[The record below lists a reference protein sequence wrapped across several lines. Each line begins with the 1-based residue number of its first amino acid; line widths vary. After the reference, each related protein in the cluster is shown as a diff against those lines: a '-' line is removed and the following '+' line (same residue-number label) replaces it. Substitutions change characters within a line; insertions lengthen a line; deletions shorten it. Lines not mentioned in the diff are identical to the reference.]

1 MPARRTPLRIGARL
15 RRADPGHARPRGTGP
30 SRRTRGLVLA
40 RDSSR
45 CVCCGRSVIRQA
57 HDLQHRDARGM
68 RGTSNPLAN
77 TAANPLTMLRD
88 HHRRVESRIDPEDN
102 AKGYWLRMG
111 ESPLLTPVMVFSP
124 GGPGVTA
131 WPTLDG
137 SYVFEPPVGAASAYQ
152 QPPSAPFPHT
162 TQF

>member
-1 MPARRTPLRIGARL
+1 MG
-15 RRADPGHARPRGTGP
+15 
-30 SRRTRGLVLA
+30 
-40 RDSSR
+40 
-45 CVCCGRSVIRQA
+45 
-57 HDLQHRDARGM
+57 
-68 RGTSNPLAN
+68 GTSNPLAN
-77 TAANPLTMLRD
+77 SAANLLTMLRD

-131 WPTLDG
+131 WPTLDA
-137 SYVFEPPVGAASAYQ
+137 SDVFEAPVGAARASQQ
-152 QPPSAPFPHT
+152 QPSPPFPHT

>member
-1 MPARRTPLRIGARL
+1 VKRSPMPARRTPLRIGARL
-15 RRADPGHARPRGTGP
+15 RRADPGHARPRDTGP

-40 RDSSR
+40 RDSWR
-45 CVCCGRSVIRQA
+45 CVCCGRSVIGQA

-68 RGTSNPLAN
+68 GGTSNPLAN
-77 TAANPLTMLRD
+77 SAANLLTMLRD

-137 SYVFEPPVGAASAYQ
+137 RYVFEAPVGAA
-152 QPPSAPFPHT
+152 
-162 TQF
+162 